1 MRVDVFTLFP
11 AMFQSPFA
19 ESIMQRAMTRSLLEL
34 CVHNIRDYTT
44 DRHHVCDD
52 MAYGGGGGM
61 VMKPEPIFTAVESVL
76 KIGAVTGAHGAPAKP
91 MPIILMSPAGR
102 KFSHEIAVELATH
115 ARFALVCGHYEGVDE
130 RVREHLCTDAISI
143 GDYVL
148 TGGELP
154 AMVIVDA
161 VARQLPD
168 VLPEF
173 APRVESHADGNL
185 EYPHYTRP
193 AVFRG
198 WAVPDVL
205 LSGNHAVI
213 EKWRKAQSAMRTA
226 MPRG

>member
-19 ESIMQRAMTRSLLEL
+19 ESIMQRAMTQGLLDL
-34 CVHNIRDYTT
+34 RVHNIRDYTI

-52 MAYGGGGGM
+52 MAFGGGGGM

-76 KIGAVTGAHGAPAKP
+76 KISESHDTVV
-91 MPIILMSPAGR
+91 PIILMSPAGR
-102 KFSHEIAVELATH
+102 RFSHKIAVELAM
-115 ARFALVCGHYEGVDE
+115 RPRIALICGHYEGVDE
-130 RVREHLCTDAISI
+130 RVRERLCTDAISI

-154 AMVIVDA
+154 AMAIVDA
-161 VARQLPD
+161 VLRQLPG

-173 APRVESHADGNL
+173 APKIESHAHGSL

-193 AVFRG
+193 QVFRG

-213 EKWRKAQSAMRTA
+213 EKWRKTESAQRTA
-226 MPRG
+226 AALEE

>member
-11 AMFQSPFA
+11 GMFSSPFA
-19 ESIMQRAMTRSLLEL
+19 ESIMQRAMTQGLLDL
-34 CVHNIRDYTT
+34 RIHNIRDFTT
-44 DRHHVCDD
+44 DKHHVCDD

-61 VMKPEPIFTAVESVL
+61 VMKPEPIFTAVESVFGMDQAQP
-76 KIGAVTGAHGAPAKP
+76 IAAVPV
-91 MPIILMSPAGR
+91 ILMSPAGR
-102 KFSHEIAVELATH
+102 RFSHQIAIELADH
-115 ARFALVCGHYEGVDE
+115 PRIVLICGHYEGVDE

-161 VARQLPD
+161 VSRQVPG

-173 APRVESHADGNL
+173 APKVESHADGTL

-193 AVFRG
+193 PVFRG

-213 EKWRKAQSAMRTA
+213 EKWRKAQSAERTRESGKA
-226 MPRG
+226 S